1 MIKGQ
6 IAVTW
11 TEQDYKSLPYV
22 DNTDRRGDKSE
33 YAVQTDNYNL
43 AVSSVFENLPGVFH
57 DAVKFLNLQKT
68 VIAINKMTPE
78 QILPFH
84 RDKYLAY
91 KKRNNVS
98 EDADIKRVIIFLHN
112 QKAGHQLWIG
122 DQICV
127 GPAGSYFGWNVGDE
141 HMAANFGK
149 EDRYV
154 LQVTGIQNES

>member
-11 TEQDYKSLPYV
+11 TEQDYKDLQYDHVGSIVGRSDYSV
-22 DNTDRRGDKSE
+22 NTD
-33 YAVQTDNYNL
+33 NL
-43 AVSSVFENLPGVFH
+43 NVAASSVYENLPQVLH
-57 DAVKFLNLQKT
+57 DAVQFFDLKKT
-68 VIAINKMTPE
+68 VIAINRMTPE

-84 RDKYLAY
+84 TDKYTTY

-98 EDADIKRVIIFLHN
+98 DDEDIKRIIVFLHD

-149 EDRYV
+149 QDRYV
-154 LQVTGIQNES
+154 LQVTGIK

>member
-11 TEQDYKSLPYV
+11 CEQDYKSLAYDDV
-22 DNTDRRGDKSE
+22 TGVVGRSDYTVN
-33 YAVQTDNYNL
+33 TDNYTV
-43 AVSSVFENLPGVFH
+43 AVSSVFENLPQVFH
-57 DAVKFLNLQKT
+57 DAVQFLDLQKT
-68 VIAINKMTPE
+68 VIAINRMKPE
-78 QILPFH
+78 TILPFH
-84 RDKYLAY
+84 QDKYAPY
-91 KKRNNVS
+91 KKRNNVGDD
-98 EDADIKRVIIFLHN
+98 EDIKRVIIFLHD

-122 DQICV
+122 DEICV

-154 LQVTGIQNES
+154 LQVTGIK

>member
-6 IAVTW
+6 ITVTW
-11 TEQDYKSLPYV
+11 TEEDFNSLPYDDV
-22 DNTDRRGDKSE
+22 TKVVGRSD
-33 YAVQTDNYNL
+33 YAVNTDNYNV
-43 AVSSVFENLPGVFH
+43 AVSSVFENLPQVFH
-57 DAVKFLNLQKT
+57 DAVKFLNLKKT
-68 VIAINKMTPE
+68 VIAINRMIPE
-78 QILPFH
+78 TILPFH
-84 RDKYLAY
+84 TDKYATY

-98 EDADIKRVIIFLHN
+98 DDEDIKRFIIFLHD

-149 EDRYV
+149 ENRYV
-154 LQVTGIQNES
+154 LQVTGIK

>member
-11 TEQDYKSLPYV
+11 REQDYKSLGY
-22 DNTDRRGDKSE
+22 DNVTGVVGRSD
-33 YAVQTDNYNL
+33 YTVNTNNYNV
-43 AVSSVFENLPGVFH
+43 AVSSVFENLPQVFH
-57 DAVKFLNLQKT
+57 DAVQFLDLQKP
-68 VIAINKMTPE
+68 VIAINRMKPE
-78 QILPFH
+78 TILPFH
-84 RDKYLAY
+84 QDKYATY
-91 KKRNNVS
+91 KKRNNVGDD
-98 EDADIKRVIIFLHN
+98 EDIKRVIVFLHD

-122 DQICV
+122 DEICV

-154 LQVTGIQNES
+154 LQVTGIK

>member
-22 DNTDRRGDKSE
+22 DNTDRRGDKSD

-84 RDKYLAY
+84 RDGIHRYGPRVGYL
-91 KKRNNVS
+91 KRKLDV
-98 EDADIKRVIIFLHN
+98 
-112 QKAGHQLWIG
+112 
-122 DQICV
+122 
-127 GPAGSYFGWNVGDE
+127 
-141 HMAANFGK
+141 
-149 EDRYV
+149 
-154 LQVTGIQNES
+154 